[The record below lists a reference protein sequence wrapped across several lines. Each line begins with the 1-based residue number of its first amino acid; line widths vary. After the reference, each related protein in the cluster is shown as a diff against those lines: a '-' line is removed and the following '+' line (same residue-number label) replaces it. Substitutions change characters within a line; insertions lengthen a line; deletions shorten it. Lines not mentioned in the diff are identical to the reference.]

1 METETDI
8 DYKTLY
14 EKISEELT
22 ATRIA
27 LFRMR
32 NEDRFS
38 IPNGDD
44 IREWIQENYLV
55 IIAAMMVISIVLSV
69 MDFII
74 RRQK

>member
-1 METETDI
+1 MEAETDI

-14 EKISEELT
+14 EKVSEELT

-38 IPNGDD
+38 FPNGDD
-44 IREWIQENYLV
+44 IREWIQENDVV
-55 IIAAMMVISIVLSV
+55 IIAAMMVMSIVLSV
-69 MDFII
+69 MDFFF
-74 RRQK
+74 RSEH

>member
-1 METETDI
+1 MAETDI

-14 EKISEELT
+14 EKVSEELT

-38 IPNGDD
+38 FPNGDD
-44 IREWIQENYLV
+44 IREWIQENYVVV
-55 IIAAMMVISIVLSV
+55 IVAMMVMSIVLSV
-69 MDFII
+69 IDFVI
-74 RRQK
+74 RRQN